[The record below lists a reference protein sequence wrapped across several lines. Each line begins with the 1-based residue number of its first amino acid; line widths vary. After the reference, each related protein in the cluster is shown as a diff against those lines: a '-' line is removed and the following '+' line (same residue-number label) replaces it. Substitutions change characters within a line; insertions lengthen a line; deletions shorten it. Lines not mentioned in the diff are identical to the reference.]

1 VDIAYLRLSGW
12 THPQLVAS
20 DAGESILCHEGLRRV
35 FPMNWGGVVH
45 TAGMRTVQAVQ
56 LLRRNFDATIIE
68 PNL

>member
-35 FPMNWGGVVH
+35 FPMNWGGG
-45 TAGMRTVQAVQ
+45 TYCWDEDCASGTVTTSE
-56 LLRRNFDATIIE
+56 F
-68 PNL
+68 